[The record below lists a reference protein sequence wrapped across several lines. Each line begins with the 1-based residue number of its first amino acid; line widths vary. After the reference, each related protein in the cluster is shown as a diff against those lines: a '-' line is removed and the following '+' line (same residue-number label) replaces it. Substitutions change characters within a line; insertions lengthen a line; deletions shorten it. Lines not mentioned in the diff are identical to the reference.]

1 MPDID
6 AKKIEELRGLLAKA
20 TPGPWEVRYSPRT
33 TEECIVVGPRPETM
47 GYAPCILAED
57 YTGFGEWPVRE
68 ADHLLVAAMRNAL
81 PALLDL
87 AERASLPLAGDVEG
101 LWREQWY
108 GSEPQKGSWIFAGRE
123 PVAFI
128 GPDAT
133 AHALTTAIVM
143 AHNALIRSLAGRVEG
158 AKEPAAADVLA
169 ERERQ
174 KSSEGWTIEHDDAY
188 HKNELPLAAACYA
201 IYQPPGCDYSQRYL
215 PNWRWPWSLAWW
227 KPTNR
232 RRDLV
237 KVGALILAE
246 IERIDRA
253 RAILEPGHEG

>member
-1 MPDID
+1 MADITRE
-6 AKKIEELRGLLAKA
+6 KIEELRGLLAKA

-68 ADHLLVAAMRNAL
+68 ADHLLVAAMRNTL
-81 PALLDL
+81 PTLLDL
-87 AERASLPLAGDVEG
+87 AERASLPLAGDVDG
-101 LWREQWY
+101 LCARLAQRAVCARAE
-108 GSEPQKGSWIFAGRE
+108 ET
-123 PVAFI
+123 
-128 GPDAT
+128 AT
-133 AHALTTAIVM
+133 ALADAIHFEE
-143 AHNALIRSLAGRVEG
+143 AAALIRSLARALEE
-158 AKEPAAADVLA
+158 AKGLAAADVLA

-237 KVGALILAE
+237 KAGALILAE